1 MTNPTLHLASDS
13 MELPACRRRL
23 MLRRTPAIAPNSVGM
38 GCADHPIRI
47 FTQAVPDVPQVVRHS
62 QPEPKPRSIPRREA
76 RQLEEVGPYAS
87 NASLSREGRLE
98 AKFANDAC
106 SFESVI
112 LTWVTIWIR
121 KEPWPLAD
129 NLSKAL
135 TVLLD
140 LAARLYLANSRQYR
154 MRNRV

>member
-87 NASLSREGRLE
+87 NASLGREGRLE
-98 AKFANDAC
+98 AKLANDAC

-121 KEPWPLAD
+121 KEPRPLAD